1 MTQNVDLA
9 KLVVKMEAQADKY
22 LRDLEKQR
30 AETNKWR
37 KQTQKHVSGVEK
49 AFKRLAVGAGLTAS
63 VAAMKS
69 MTREA
74 VNMSKEIRNGAY
86 VAGQST
92 EAFQAHAY
100 AVQQVGIPMDKYA
113 DQMKDV
119 RERVGDFI
127 ATGAGPMADF
137 FENIAP
143 KIGITAEQLQYLSGP
158 QILQSVK
165 NAMDQ
170 ANVSME
176 QQIFYLESLASDT
189 TNLIPLLENGGAKLN
204 DLTKEFDNLN
214 VAISDTELDELKEVE
229 QLTNQLD
236 AGFNKLTATLVTQ
249 FGPGLIGAFATM
261 RNAITG
267 LVDVVKWGAEEVAAT
282 LNGPAAD
289 DFVRI
294 NERINELKAN
304 LADDSLWNIGSR
316 LRFFG
321 PDGVIKFYSKE
332 ELEAELAKLEQ
343 QAALLIERRQRNDAP
358 ALDITITGNE
368 PAAGP
373 VVDTGAAVEGEKD
386 AKAAED
392 FWSLADSLR
401 SEEEAFAASYERRQS
416 IIEEALA
423 RQVVSEADAAEAK
436 KRLEQERIDFIA
448 QKENDLLK
456 AKMAVASSM
465 LDIGIG
471 LAKEDSGIQR
481 GLLAMKA
488 AIATREAMMN
498 LEVAMSEALAS
509 PFPQNLGAIAKVM
522 SIGSGIVSRLSG
534 IDTSVPSFLGGGVA
548 PDVPRTGGEDGKGG
562 FWSLLH
568 GNEIIFDPEASSSF
582 NTRLLGVLMKTV
594 NFTPPSFLGGGLASG
609 MTAPAMPSM
618 SSILPNLAGRTARVG
633 SSENGEGG
641 ITSVVINNYGN
652 EPVTYT
658 TKEEVLEIVVG
669 QMSNQNSRARAGL
682 HATSNVL
689 PKGRY

>member
-22 LRDLEKQR
+22 LRDLKKQR

-37 KQTQKHVSGVEK
+37 KQTQKHVSGVQK
-49 AFKRLAVGAGLTAS
+49 AFKGLAVGAGLTAS
-63 VAAMKS
+63 VAAMRR
-69 MTREA
+69 MTTEA

-143 KIGITAEQLQYLSGP
+143 KIGITAEQLQHLSGP

-229 QLTNQLD
+229 RLTNQLD
-236 AGFNKLTATLVTQ
+236 AGFSKLNATLVTQ
-249 FGPGLIGAFATM
+249 FGPGLIAAFAQM
-261 RNAITG
+261 RSAVSG
-267 LVDVVKWGAEEVAAT
+267 LVDVIRWASEEVAY
-282 LNGPAAD
+282 LINGPAFD
-289 DFVRI
+289 DITRI
-294 NERINELKAN
+294 QTEIVE
-304 LADDSLWNIGSR
+304 
-316 LRFFG
+316 
-321 PDGVIKFYSKE
+321 KE
-332 ELEAELAKLEQ
+332 EQLSLAEMRASRRPGEKGRVEALKKELRVLYQLRDAYN
-343 QAALLIERRQRNDAP
+343 ARNGGNVTP
-358 ALDITITGNE
+358 ATPLDITITEGSNT
-368 PAAGP
+368 PNTGS
-373 VVDTGAAVEGEKD
+373 VVDPNAAVEGEKD

-436 KRLEQERIDFIA
+436 KRLEQERVDFIA

-568 GNEIIFDPEASSSF
+568 GNEIIFDPEASAPF

-618 SSILPNLAGRTARVG
+618 SSILPNLAGRTERVG

>member
-1 MTQNVDLA
+1 
-9 KLVVKMEAQADKY
+9 MEAQADKY
-22 LRDLEKQR
+22 LRDLKKQR

-37 KQTQKHVSGVEK
+37 KQTQKHVSGVQK
-49 AFKRLAVGAGLTAS
+49 AFKGLAVGAGLTAS
-63 VAAMKS
+63 VAAMRR
-69 MTREA
+69 MTTEA

-86 VAGQST
+86 ITGQST
-92 EAFQAHAY
+92 DAFQAHAY
-100 AVQQVGIPMDKYA
+100 AVEQVGIPMDKYA

-137 FENIAP
+137 FENVAP
-143 KIGITAEQLQYLSGP
+143 QIGITAEQLQHLSGP
-158 QILQSVK
+158 DILQTVK
-165 NAMDQ
+165 NAMDA

-176 QQIFYLESLASDT
+176 EQIFYLESLASDT
-189 TNLIPLLENGGAKLN
+189 TNLIPLLENGGEKLN
-204 DLTKEFDNLN
+204 ALTKEFDDLNLA
-214 VAISDTELDELKEVE
+214 VSETDLTELKEVE
-229 QLTNQLD
+229 RLTRQLD
-236 AGFNKLTATLVTQ
+236 AGFTKLNATLVKE
-249 FGPGLIGAFATM
+249 FGPGLIAAFAQM
-261 RNAITG
+261 RSAVSG
-267 LVDVVKWGAEEVAAT
+267 LVDVIRWASEEVAY
-282 LNGPAAD
+282 LINGPAFD
-289 DFVRI
+289 DITRI
-294 NERINELKAN
+294 QTEIVEKEEQLS
-304 LADDSLWNIGSR
+304 LAETRASR
-316 LRFFG
+316 RPGEKGKVEAL
-321 PDGVIKFYSKE
+321 KE
-332 ELEAELAKLEQ
+332 ELRVLYQLRDAYNA
-343 QAALLIERRQRNDAP
+343 RNGGNVTP
-358 ALDITITGNE
+358 ATPLDITITEGGN
-368 PAAGP
+368 PPDTGS
-373 VVDTGAAVEGEKD
+373 VVDPNAAVEGEKD

-436 KRLEQERIDFIA
+436 KRLEQERVDFIA

-568 GNEIIFDPEASSSF
+568 GNEIIFDPEASAPF

-594 NFTPPSFLGGGLASG
+594 NFTTPSFLGGGLASG

-618 SSILPNLAGRTARVG
+618 SSILPNLAGRTERVG